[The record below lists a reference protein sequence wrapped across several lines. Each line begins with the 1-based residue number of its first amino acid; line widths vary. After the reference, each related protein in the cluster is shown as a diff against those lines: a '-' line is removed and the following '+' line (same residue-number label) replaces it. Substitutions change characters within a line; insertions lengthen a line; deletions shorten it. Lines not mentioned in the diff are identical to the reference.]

1 MTKREL
7 LFNAMRDEKPI
18 KVKRDDGLSFIGK
31 VDSIRKD
38 FLREPDIAFGFSPTN
53 HLEYCGGFW
62 LSLVEIAEI
71 QE

>member
-7 LFNAMRDEKPI
+7 LFNSMRDNKPI
-18 KVKRDDGLSFIGK
+18 KVKSADGLSVIGK
-31 VDSIRKD
+31 AYSIRKD
-38 FLREPDIAFGFSPTN
+38 FLREPEISFGFSPTN

-62 LSLVEIAEI
+62 LSLVEIEDV